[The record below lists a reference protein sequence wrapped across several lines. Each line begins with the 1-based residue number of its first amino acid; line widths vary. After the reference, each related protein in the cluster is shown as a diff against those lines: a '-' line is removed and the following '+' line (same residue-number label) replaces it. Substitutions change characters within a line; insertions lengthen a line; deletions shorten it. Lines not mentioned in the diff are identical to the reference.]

1 MTTPRTVRVGSR
13 KSPLAMA
20 QSEEVVAKLED
31 LEKVLTAEIGEDRI
45 LAHTQRH
52 LLSRIVALRVAKF
65 DHFENEE
72 ALVVS

>member
-1 MTTPRTVRVGSR
+1 MVALGESQR
-13 KSPLAMA
+13 
-20 QSEEVVAKLED
+20 EEVVAKLED

-52 LLSRIVALRVAKF
+52 LLSRTVALRVAKF
-65 DHFENEE
+65 DHFKNEE